1 MNKETKTPVTKRD
14 KAFTIVGIVLC
25 VILVPML
32 IANVTMIIKSYTN
45 KDEVPDF
52 LGVTPLIVLT
62 DSMADKIWS
71 GDLIYCTDIDA
82 EDVEVGD
89 IISFFDPL
97 SKTGA
102 VVTHRVIEI
111 VPQDDGTIAFRTKG
125 DTNNTEDKV
134 LVSEDKLVGEYKF
147 RIPGAGNV
155 AMFLQTPWGLII
167 CCGVPLL
174 LFVGYEMLR
183 RKLYDK
189 SKNENIDDLMAELE
203 ALRAAQAAQATA
215 QENVKAPTEEAP
227 VEEPVESEST
237 PTEEEK
243 KED

>member
-1 MNKETKTPVTKRD
+1 MNKETKAPATKKD
-14 KAFTIVGIVLC
+14 KALTIIGIVLC

-45 KDEVPDF
+45 KDEVPNF

-71 GDLIYCTDIDA
+71 GDLIFCTDIDP
-82 EDVEVGD
+82 EDVEEGD

-102 VVTHRVIEI
+102 VVTHRVIEL
-111 VPQDDGTIAFRTKG
+111 VPQDDGTTAFRTKG
-125 DTNNTEDKV
+125 DNNNTEDKV
-134 LVSEDKLVGEYKF
+134 LVPAESLVGEYKF
-147 RIPGAGNV
+147 RIAGAGDV
-155 AMFLQTPWGLII
+155 AMFLQTPWGLIV

-174 LFVGYEMLR
+174 AFVAYEMLR
-183 RKLYDK
+183 RNKYDK
-189 SKNENIDDLMAELE
+189 SKNENMSDLMAELE
-203 ALRAAQAAQATA
+203 ALRAAQAAQAKA
-215 QENVKAPTEEAP
+215 QENVEAPAEETAPAEEAP
-227 VEEPVESEST
+227 A
-237 PTEEEK
+237 EEK